1 MNETQHWIR
10 IREPVKSAAR
20 TDTVTGIRL
29 NWCGMIDDQ
38 MQRRKN
44 RRMRPVTQIAMRR
57 AYRQPRHHHAK
68 QPGSYAGCGF
78 DGRLHSRIILP
89 QGIAEVIRGRSEI
102 RFRSPDDGLSGIY
115 RARGPTWIANGV
127 VAVSF
132 NEAKY
137 AAFFS
142 IARQPEPPARSS
154 QSNARFRAIAFAQP
168 NAPDPCGC
176 APYAREDPEIS

>member
-1 MNETQHWIR
+1 VRHSTRRGHFSRTSCAYGMNETQNWIR

-102 RFRSPDDGLSGIY
+102 RFRSPDDGLSGE
-115 RARGPTWIANGV
+115 RRDKPACCRGCESPTGKEVANP
-127 VAVSF
+127 S
-132 NEAKY
+132 
-137 AAFFS
+137 
-142 IARQPEPPARSS
+142 
-154 QSNARFRAIAFAQP
+154 
-168 NAPDPCGC
+168 
-176 APYAREDPEIS
+176 